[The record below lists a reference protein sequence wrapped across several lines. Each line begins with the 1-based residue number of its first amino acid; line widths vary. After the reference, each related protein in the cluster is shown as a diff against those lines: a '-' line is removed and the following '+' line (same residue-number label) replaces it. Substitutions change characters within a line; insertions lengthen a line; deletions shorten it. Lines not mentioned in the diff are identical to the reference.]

1 MHCGREMLACT
12 PQIILPKL
20 SQNNVGRH
28 CSKIIMQLLRRN
40 LKVYRSE
47 YKVMEKPRL
56 EGTSV
61 DHLVR
66 SYAQSIAVTVLR
78 AAQALLML
86 AFRKSPNQQ
95 LFCPCCH

>member
-1 MHCGREMLACT
+1 MLAW
-12 PQIILPKL
+12 PQIISPKL

-47 YKVMEKPRL
+47 YKVMEKLRL

-95 LFCPCCH
+95 LFCLCCH